1 MSRMP
6 EAVDAIIGAVTPVT
20 TLAVYDGPV
29 PTGDPG
35 NAIYIGYNGNP
46 EDEGEAGTSQQE
58 WAGLGAKKRDENL
71 TVTGAI
77 VITNGDGNAKVARD
91 AAYAQLTLVEGAI
104 HPAPAVGMSAPTWMG
119 VTSHRLVYVL
129 DTEVGLQA
137 WLPFVITVRTR
148 L

>member
-1 MSRMP
+1 MP
-6 EAVDAIIGAVTPVT
+6 EAVDAVIGAVALAT
-20 TLAVYDGPV
+20 TLPVYDGPV

-71 TVTGAI
+71 TITGAI
-77 VITNGDGNAKVARD
+77 VITNGDGNAKIARD
-91 AAYAQLTLVEGAI
+91 AAYVQLALVEGAI
-104 HPAPAVGMSAPTWMG
+104 HPSPAVGMSAPTWMG

-129 DTEVGLQA
+129 DEQVGLQA
-137 WLPFVITVRTR
+137 WLPFVISVRTR

>member
-6 EAVDAIIGAVTPVT
+6 EAVDAVIGAIGLATALPVR
-20 TLAVYDGPV
+20 DGPV
-29 PTGDPG
+29 LTADPG
-35 NAIYIGYNGNP
+35 DAIYIGYNGNP

-71 TVTGAI
+71 TITGA
-77 VITNGDGNAKVARD
+77 VVCSNGDGDAKVARD
-91 AAYAQLTLVEGAI
+91 AAYAQLALIEGAI
-104 HPAPAVGMSAPTWMG
+104 HPSPSLGMSAPTWMG

-129 DTEVGLQA
+129 DEQVGLQA
-137 WLPFVITVRTR
+137 WLPFVISVRTR